1 MNQPTLMAALNLVLA
16 AALFWTCFCRQA
28 RSTER
33 TTRPEIRRA
42 FWLLSVAALCVG
54 LSPWGHS
61 MWPDIFQYRAITFVD
76 LGLLGATLYV
86 QAVTARYWR
95 RGPPVQFHPEHKDHS

>member
-1 MNQPTLMAALNLVLA
+1 MNQSAVMEVLNLALA

-28 RSTER
+28 RSTMH
-33 TTRPEIRRA
+33 TTRAEIRWA

-54 LSPWGHS
+54 LSPWGYS
-61 MWPDIFQYRAITFVD
+61 IWPDIFAPRAVTFVD
-76 LGLLGATLYV
+76 LSLLASVLYV

-95 RGPPVQFHPEHKDHS
+95 RGPPAQFHPEHKEHA